1 MFSDVKVIFFDVGNT
16 LLFPNRNRIHAPLA
30 ERGFHPDHE
39 RLRDLEC
46 RTKNQFDAIMT
57 TNGSPD
63 HSFWWMFYTQLLSE
77 IGLHDDA
84 VREQLVSGIRD
95 SANWDQIRPGTA
107 DHLRAIGQSY
117 RIAVIS
123 NADGRIEDVLRR
135 CGIADC
141 FRTITD
147 SGLVGYEK
155 PHPEIF
161 RQALKSM
168 AATPE
173 ESLYV
178 GDVYSVDY
186 LGATGAGM
194 QAVLM
199 DISGAYRDKGLPRVE
214 SLRRVAVRVSRSE
227 SVPTVR
233 KLGGINPNCHP
244 ERSEGP
250 GMSSRCIGLSAVAQD
265 DDSHVPRI
273 SGHDTSRTV
282 LSLITITEP

>member
-1 MFSDVKVIFFDVGNT
+1 MYSGVKVIFFDVGNT

-30 ERGFHPDHE
+30 ERGFHPDPEH
-39 RLRDLEC
+39 LRDLER
-46 RTKNQFDAIMT
+46 RTKNQFDSIMT

-63 HSFWWMFYTQLLSE
+63 HSFWRMFYSQLLSE
-77 IGLHDDA
+77 IGLNDDA
-84 VREQLVSGIRD
+84 LREQLVSGIRN
-95 SANWDQIRPGTA
+95 SANWDQIPPGTA
-107 DHLRAIGQSY
+107 EQLRKIAARY
-117 RIAVIS
+117 PIAVIS

-161 RQALKSM
+161 RQALKAM
-168 AATPE
+168 AAMPE

-186 LGATGAGM
+186 VGATGAGM

-199 DISGAYRDKGLPRVE
+199 DVPGAYREKGLPRVE
-214 SLRRVAVRVSRSE
+214 SLE
-227 SVPTVR
+227 E
-233 KLGGINPNCHP
+233 LH
-244 ERSEGP
+244 
-250 GMSSRCIGLSAVAQD
+250 SALV
-265 DDSHVPRI
+265 
-273 SGHDTSRTV
+273 G
-282 LSLITITEP
+282 